1 MHFLFIFKIALPSK
15 GNQHSCGTKVNEM
28 KAFGEIPRANSL
40 NPRAPLSGRC
50 ALLSAF
56 NTLTSHGAAAQFA
69 FSRCQAASCY
79 LLQFKW
85 LGIAIYRC
93 RSGGENRPLFLGRE
107 INKPAGG
114 KAKARRKWEEGGEES
129 GKYENLV

>member
-1 MHFLFIFKIALPSK
+1 MHFLFLFKIALPSK
-15 GNQHSCGTKVNEM
+15 GNQHSCETKVNEM
-28 KAFGEIPRANSL
+28 KAFGEIPRSNSL

-93 RSGGENRPLFLGRE
+93 RSGGENRPLFFGPG
-107 INKPAGG
+107 NKQASWG
-114 KAKARRKWEEGGEES
+114 KRKSEE
-129 GKYENLV
+129 KV